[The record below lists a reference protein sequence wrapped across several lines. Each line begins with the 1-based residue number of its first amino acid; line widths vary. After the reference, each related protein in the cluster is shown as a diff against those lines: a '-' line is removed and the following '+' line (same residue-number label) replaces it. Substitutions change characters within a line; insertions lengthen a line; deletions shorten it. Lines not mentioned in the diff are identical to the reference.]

1 MSEKKYLVT
10 GGAGF
15 IGSHIVDEL
24 LKKGE
29 EVIVVDNFITG
40 KKENLS
46 GVINDIELVEG
57 DIRDKELMNKLCGE
71 CKIIIHQAALRSVPR
86 SVDDPMSTND
96 YNITGT
102 LNLLMAASE
111 SGVKRLVYASSS
123 SIYGD
128 TAQLPKKEDQV
139 PLPISPYA
147 VSKLTGEHYCRAFS
161 RTFGL
166 ETVSLRYFNVFGP
179 RQNPESKYAAVVP
192 IFAKQALEG
201 NPLTVH
207 GDGKQSRDF
216 TYVKNVAA
224 ANLLAAEA
232 EGVSG
237 ESFNIACGNRYSVL
251 DIASEIL
258 KNTGADVSMQYEPR
272 RKGDVEHTQADIS
285 KAADMLGYK
294 PEVDFHEGMKITV
307 EAYSRL
313 C

>member
-1 MSEKKYLVT
+1 MSGKKYLVT

-15 IGSHIVDEL
+15 IGSHIVEML
-24 LKKGE
+24 LEKGK
-29 EVIVVDNFITG
+29 EVVVVDNFITG

-57 DIRDKELMNKLCGE
+57 DIRDKELMDKLCGQ
-71 CKIIIHQAALRSVPR
+71 CGIVIHQAALRSVPR

-102 LNLLMAASE
+102 LNLLMAASAA
-111 SGVKRLVYASSS
+111 GVKRVVYASSS

-161 RTFGL
+161 RTFGI

-201 NPLTVH
+201 RPLTVH

-216 TYVKNVAA
+216 TYVKNVALG
-224 ANLLAAEA
+224 NLLAAEA

-237 ESFNIACGNRYSVL
+237 ESFNIACGNRFSVL

-258 KNTGADVSMQYEPR
+258 KHTGADVVMNHEPR

-285 KAADMLGYK
+285 KASSMLGYK
-294 PEVDFHEGMKITV
+294 PEVDFHEGMRITV
-307 EAYSRL
+307 EAYSSL
-313 C
+313 F